1 MEINGCSEKDGVCP
15 QLLDLIPKHRQWVAA
30 GDVAGKPHTSD
41 DKKLELRLGLPGEGD
56 WSGKGKDE
64 AVPYFGCFP
73 VSHKFSPSE
82 NPWPP
87 SPNFHGKFQAAKL
100 PAFCLSSMGKESV
113 SQPCC
118 TKMVDLHNAEPKS
131 FPSSANTTVSNSSQK
146 RTAPAP
152 VVGWPPIRS
161 SRRNLTSSSGSFS
174 KPVSE
179 SSLDAAPSKLPAP
192 SKKAVE
198 VGGKG
203 LFVKINMDGVPIG
216 RKIDLNAHDSYEK
229 LSSAVDELFRGLLA
243 AQRDSPA
250 GGVWKKQDDEKP
262 ITGLLDGS
270 GEYTLVYEDNE
281 GDRVLVGDVPW
292 QMFVSTVKRLRVLK
306 SSELPALSLG
316 CSKPQKM
323 ALDSAP

>member
-1 MEINGCSEKDGVCP
+1 MEMNGCSEKDEDYP
-15 QLLDLIPKHRQWVAA
+15 QLLDLIPKERQWLAA
-30 GDVAGKPHTSD
+30 GDVAGKTHTSD
-41 DKKLELRLGLPGEGD
+41 DKKLELRLGLPGEAD
-56 WSGKGKDE
+56 WSGKGRDDS
-64 AVPYFGCFP
+64 VRSFGYFP
-73 VSHKFSPSE
+73 VSRNFSPSE

-87 SPNFHGKFQAAKL
+87 SPNFLGKFQPTKL
-100 PAFCLSSMGKESV
+100 SAFCLSAMGKEAV

-118 TKMVDLHNAEPKS
+118 TKMGDLQNAEAKP
-131 FPSSANTTVSNSSQK
+131 FPSAANTAVSNSSQK

-161 SRRNLTSSSGSFS
+161 SRRNLTSSSFS
-174 KPVSE
+174 KPASD
-179 SSLDAAPSKLPAP
+179 SDAAPSKLPTP
-192 SKKAVE
+192 REKPVE

-216 RKIDLNAHDSYEK
+216 RKIDLNAYDSYEK

-243 AQRDSPA
+243 AQRDSSG
-250 GGVWKKQDDEKP
+250 GGVLNKQEEEKP

-306 SSELPALSLG
+306 SSELRSLSLG

-323 ALDSAP
+323 ALDSSTK